1 MADQTA
7 RQRARRVALDA
18 QSRMRARRAE
28 KERRQEA
35 LALEVIAALAER
47 DAVVAACEAK
57 AGEALSK
64 LTGAEGLGLAE
75 AVQWCGGRELVT
87 VREATRLRNLAKAGV
102 ADRRPDARPSDQ

>member
-47 DAVVAACEAK
+47 DAVVAVCEGK
-57 AGEALSK
+57 AGEALAR
-64 LTGAEGLGLAE
+64 LTGAEGLSLSD

-87 VREATRLRNLAKAGV
+87 VREAARLRNLAKAGG
-102 ADRRPDARPSDQ
+102 ADGRPDARPSDQ